1 MDAFDLPPICPPP
14 PNDLI
19 PMFVIIGVVI
29 GFVWMR
35 RTFFNGNRSD

>member
-1 MDAFDLPPICPPP
+1 MDAFDLPLICPPT

-35 RTFFNGNRSD
+35 RIFFNGNRSD